1 MKAPSNNKIEICT
14 WARLCGPGRAPQGS
28 GEREEGRAG
37 APLASPGAAFRWESF
52 CGGNRSGGREAA
64 RPTRVRDGI
73 QWKVNM
79 GSNFCDL
86 KRDTLKKKK
95 KR

>member
-14 WARLCGPGRAPQGS
+14 WASLCGPGRAPQGS
-28 GEREEGRAG
+28 GERAEGRAG

-52 CGGNRSGGREAA
+52 CGGSRSGGREAA

-86 KRDTLKKKK
+86 KRDT
-95 KR
+95 